1 MFAWGSVGGRLAK
14 PHPPATGCRS
24 PLAGQRRSE
33 LRSRSARPAELL
45 DDPVG
50 RSCRM
55 SDGVDRQTLE
65 ILAREFGRMILSG
78 TGVECAH
85 KGSLRGLGDA
95 RPETNPW
102 ARGGFSVTT
111 IDFRSD
117 PVKARRHRVVS
128 LVTHADIP
136 DIVRADDET
145 GCCGVRGR
153 DEGRQIVVE
162 QSGPIR
168 IVTARRRPCPIVTM
182 PSFGRGQS
190 VADACKGTRIPRELR
205 EAPNSH
211 YLSGAG

>member
-1 MFAWGSVGGRLAK
+1 VFAWGSVGGRLAK

-168 IVTARRRPCPIVTM
+168 IVSARR
-182 PSFGRGQS
+182 
-190 VADACKGTRIPRELR
+190 
-205 EAPNSH
+205 
-211 YLSGAG
+211 